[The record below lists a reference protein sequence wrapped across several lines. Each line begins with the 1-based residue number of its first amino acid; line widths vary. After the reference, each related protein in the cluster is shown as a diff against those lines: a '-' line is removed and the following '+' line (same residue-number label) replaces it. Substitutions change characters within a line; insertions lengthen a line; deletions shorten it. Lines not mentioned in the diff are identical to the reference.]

1 MADDEDRYIGWRVVG
16 ALMEEF
22 LAAIWADVV
31 DLEIGAEHPALAAGG
46 AIVAQAFAD
55 SLPYIAGRLDAP
67 LIVHGV

>member
-1 MADDEDRYIGWRVVG
+1 
-16 ALMEEF
+16 
-22 LAAIWADVV
+22 
-31 DLEIGAEHPALAAGG
+31 LAAGG